1 MPPSPSRRDLL
12 AVCSGGLAVGS
23 AGCLDDIRG
32 VVDPSRTRTHRPTA
46 DLRLT
51 LERPGDAEE
60 RVLVH
65 NDGDEIVQLRSYTL
79 DYDGRGTYQLD
90 TIPLEP
96 GGVVEVKTTGD
107 VDGVKGGSPRQF
119 LRGANF
125 DEPLCPDGAVT
136 LHGPQGMV
144 VTRVDCAQATETG
157 R

>member
-1 MPPSPSRRDLL
+1 MPSSRSRRDLL
-12 AVCSGGLAVGS
+12 AVCSGSLAAAS
-23 AGCLDDIRG
+23 AGCLERIRG

-46 DLRLT
+46 ELRLT
-51 LERPGDAEE
+51 IERPGDAEE

-65 NDGDEIVQLRSYTL
+65 NDGDDIVQLRSYTL
-79 DYDGRGTYQLD
+79 DFDGRGTYQLD

-125 DEPLCPDGAVT
+125 DEPLCPGGGVT
-136 LHGPQGMV
+136 LRGPQGTL
-144 VTRVDCAQATETG
+144 VTQVACPNATT
-157 R
+157 